1 MTKWAILIPT
11 LAEPDRERSLSRL
24 LAEIDR
30 QRQGKDIIV
39 ITLKDKRGEKTTG
52 RKRNELIQAA
62 VNAGAEYVSF
72 VDDDDI
78 IGENYVKLN
87 MEGIAMGFDCN
98 SLMGRI
104 YFKGKP
110 GNPFHHSIIYD
121 HWWQDSKMYYRNPN
135 HLNCIRLDKIKD
147 IPFRDQTIGEDGH
160 WSADIQKAG
169 VLKTEFQIKEIIYH
183 YYK

>member
-1 MTKWAILIPT
+1 MTKFAILIPT
-11 LAEPDRERSLSRL
+11 LTSRERLLSRL
-24 LAEIDR
+24 MAEIDR
-30 QRQGKDIIV
+30 QRVGQDVIV
-39 ITLKDKRGEKTTG
+39 ITLKDNGEKTTG

-62 VNAGAEYVSF
+62 VGAGAEYVAF
-72 VDDDDI
+72 VDDDDM
-78 IGENYVKLN
+78 IGENYIKLN

-121 HWWQDSKMYYRNPN
+121 HWYQDEKMYYRNPN
-135 HLNCIRLDKIKD
+135 HLNCIRLEKIKD

-160 WSADIQKAG
+160 WSIDIQKAG
-169 VLKTEFQIKEIIYH
+169 FLKTEFQIKEIIYH
-183 YYK
+183 YFK